1 MKKKSVIILGV
12 LALLAGVIL
21 YVMYQWMSG
30 LAGGGGVNQEVPDT
44 VIVGQPTALHLYASL
59 TGGSASMSIDKV
71 YPAATFF
78 YRLSGESVYQ
88 SILGRNIPLPPNYQ
102 AVVSKSL
109 NYKAFEFIVPPYS
122 LNTTGEIEYY
132 FELQTPSNPNGAV
145 QRIEGLRNIQIKA
158 FNPLENIDKT
168 GTKIIED

>member
-44 VIVGQPTALHLYASL
+44 VIVGQPTTLYLYASL
-59 TGGSASMSIDKV
+59 TGGSATKNIDKV

-78 YRLSGESVYQ
+78 YRLSGENVYQ
-88 SILGRNIPLPPNYQ
+88 SILGKNIPLPPNYQ

-109 NYKAFEFIVPPYS
+109 NYKAFEFTVPAYPEDAR
-122 LNTTGEIEYY
+122 GEIEYY
-132 FELQTPSNPNGAV
+132 FELNDPTNPNHPGGSAH
-145 QRIEGLRNIQIKA
+145 IEGLKKIELVA
-158 FNPLENIDKT
+158 PLK
-168 GTKIIED
+168 